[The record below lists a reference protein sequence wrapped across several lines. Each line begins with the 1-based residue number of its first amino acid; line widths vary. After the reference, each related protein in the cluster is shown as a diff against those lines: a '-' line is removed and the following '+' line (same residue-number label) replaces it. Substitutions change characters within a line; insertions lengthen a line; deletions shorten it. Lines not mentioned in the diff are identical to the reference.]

1 MRDIDDSVMDCNII
15 LDSNYLTFQKI
26 IEIVENLKNYK
37 NINYCYLSNDS
48 SYVIESA
55 GMDQKG
61 KVVFL

>member
-1 MRDIDDSVMDCNII
+1 MVFPKGALQSFLETGWDLV
-15 LDSNYLTFQKI
+15 T
-26 IEIVENLKNYK
+26 NLWIRE
-37 NINYCYLSNDS
+37 NINYCYLSSDS